1 MCELYVLLAFVRIQ
15 NGPNSYGKLINLH
28 GKKGMAGFL
37 NVTLMRLPSRWL
49 GLIAVVGGIK
59 KVVGVLAEGD
69 DGIW

>member
-1 MCELYVLLAFVRIQ
+1 
-15 NGPNSYGKLINLH
+15 
-28 GKKGMAGFL
+28 MAGFL
-37 NVTLMRLPSRWL
+37 NVTLMRLPSRRL